1 MACLEKYA
9 QAWQYASFF
18 AVAPIQSGVDDSG
31 GAGNAFLTNS
41 QADFVDAGLRAN
53 EGMVLYNVTQST
65 NGPITA
71 VAQTTLT
78 ATGVTWDDGDTFR
91 TVAINGSQIATI
103 EMYLGITAGNINA
116 TLASVGA
123 CDCTLSAWG
132 LQHLEKLNI
141 IETGAY
147 HFAVCGMP
155 GQHLDTNDKR
165 LLLEQVN
172 LHLGHLRSGEVEV
185 CDGATGSTFPVT
197 GWAEQ
202 AQGPYSAARIIL
214 NRIAR
219 TGS

>member
-1 MACLEKYA
+1 MACLERYA
-9 QAWQYASFF
+9 AAWQYASFF

-31 GAGNAFLTNS
+31 GAANAFLTNS
-41 QADFVDAGLRAN
+41 QANFDSAGLHAN

-71 VAQTTLT
+71 VTQTTLT
-78 ATGVTWDDGDTFR
+78 ATSVTWDDGDEFR

-103 EMYLGITAGNINA
+103 EMYLAITAGNINA

-123 CDCTLSAWG
+123 CDCTLSVWG

-147 HFAVCGMP
+147 HFATCGMP

-185 CDGATGSTFPVT
+185 CDGETGSTFPII
-197 GWAEQ
+197 GWSSQGLTPFSSAEIVANAEVQ
-202 AQGPYSAARIIL
+202 
-214 NRIAR
+214 
-219 TGS
+219 

>member
-1 MACLEKYA
+1 MACLERYA

-41 QADFVDAGLRAN
+41 QGDFERAGLRPN
-53 EGMVLYNVTQST
+53 EGMVLYNLTQGT

-71 VAQTTLT
+71 VTLTTLT
-78 ATGVTWDDGDTFR
+78 ATGVTWDNGDTFR

-103 EMYLGITAGNINA
+103 EMYLNTTAGNINA

-132 LQHLEKLNI
+132 QQHLEKLNI

-147 HFAVCGMP
+147 HFATCGMP

-172 LHLGHLRSGEVEV
+172 LHLGDLLSGKVEV
-185 CDGATGSTFPVT
+185 CEGATGSTYPVI
-197 GWAEQ
+197 GWAPQ
-202 AQGPYSAARIIL
+202 ALTPFGAAEIIA
-214 NRIAR
+214 NEI
-219 TGS
+219 G